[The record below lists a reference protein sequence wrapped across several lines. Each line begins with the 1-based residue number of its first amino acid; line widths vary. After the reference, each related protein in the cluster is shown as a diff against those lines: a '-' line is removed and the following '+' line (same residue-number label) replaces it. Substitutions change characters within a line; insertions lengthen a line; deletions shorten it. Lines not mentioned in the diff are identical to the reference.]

1 MERQV
6 TSLRSGY
13 STGACAAAAAK
24 AAAEVLLGG
33 DASPVVEVP
42 FPDGTR
48 VALATLY
55 ARMSGEDAEAAVRK
69 DAGDDVDATH
79 GAVVAA
85 SLSWAKD
92 GDVTFVA
99 GEGVGMVTKPGLSIP
114 PGEPA
119 VNPVPRGMIRAAI
132 REVTKL
138 PVRLVLSIPGGKA
151 LAEKTFNPRL
161 GVVGGLSILGTTG
174 RVRPFDL
181 EALRDALKC
190 ALDVAAACGIR
201 APVLVPGHI
210 GEKAARRHFRLSD
223 PQVIEV
229 VNEWVFVLDRIG
241 EYRFDRLLVLGHPGK
256 LAKLAMGHWDT
267 HSARSPG
274 AVSFVAALAETLLGR
289 ALPPCPTVEGVLGAL
304 PAPDRERVAA
314 KLAGRVREAV
324 VHRMGSG
331 RDAAVAL
338 VDMRGDIL
346 GFEGELATWT

>member
-1 MERQV
+1 M

-33 DASPVVEVP
+33 AASPVVEVP

-48 VALATLY
+48 VALPTLY
-55 ARMSGEDAEAAVRK
+55 ARRRGEDAEAAVRK

-79 GAVVAA
+79 GAVVAV

-99 GEGVGMVTKPGLSIP
+99 GEGVGTVTKPGLSIP

-132 REVTKL
+132 REVTER
-138 PVRLVLSIPGGKA
+138 PVRVVLSIPGGKA

-174 RVRPFDL
+174 RVRPFSL
-181 EALRDALKC
+181 PALRVALKC
-190 ALDVAAACGIR
+190 ALDVAAGCGILL
-201 APVLVPGHI
+201 PVLTPGHI

-223 PQVIEV
+223 EQVVEV
-229 VNEWVFVLDRIG
+229 CNEWAFVLDRIG
-241 EYRFDRLLVLGHPGK
+241 DYRFERLLVLGHPGK

-304 PAPDRERVAA
+304 PTPNREQVAA

-324 VHRMGSG
+324 AGRMGNG
-331 RDAAVAL
+331 RDAAVVL

-346 GFEGELATWT
+346 GFAGELAPWR